1 MLVKCFLTAKSLNDY
16 SVEPKVIEQP
26 IVWTQKKD
34 YGTVPKYL
42 EKIKEQTQREY
53 EHLRALQQQEQEQQ
67 DADK

>member
-1 MLVKCFLTAKSLNDY
+1 MDSCGLTVIF
-16 SVEPKVIEQP
+16 VEPKVIEQP
-26 IVWTQKKD
+26 IVWTQKKE
-34 YGTVPKYL
+34 YGTIPKYL